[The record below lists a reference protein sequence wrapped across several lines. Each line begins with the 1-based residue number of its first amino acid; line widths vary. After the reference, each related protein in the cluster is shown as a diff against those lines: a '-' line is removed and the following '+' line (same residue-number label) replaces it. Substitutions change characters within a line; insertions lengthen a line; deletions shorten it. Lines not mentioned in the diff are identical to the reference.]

1 MHSSPKTLLSRRRR
15 NNAVLERSRKPL
27 RRKLASPCTVEAA
40 EPAARPTYAVP
51 IYIAGVWAVRREA
64 HSDPDWISNYRDG
77 LRRGLNDTGLSRSLF
92 VLLERRTTPG
102 ETSFGTGNRGG
113 SMIVRPKSSGLR
125 PFESISGNQSFRI
138 FVIRPALFNSSL
150 ATA

>member
-1 MHSSPKTLLSRRRR
+1 VGGVGTPTILANKG
-15 NNAVLERSRKPL
+15 NAVNISIRKNTNRTNPHEL
-27 RRKLASPCTVEAA
+27 THELTHAHLPEAF
-40 EPAARPTYAVP
+40 PP
-51 IYIAGVWAVRREA
+51 
-64 HSDPDWISNYRDG
+64 
-77 LRRGLNDTGLSRSLF
+77 F
-92 VLLERRTTPG
+92 QRTTRSDSLG
-102 ETSFGTGNRGG
+102 NISFGTGNRGG